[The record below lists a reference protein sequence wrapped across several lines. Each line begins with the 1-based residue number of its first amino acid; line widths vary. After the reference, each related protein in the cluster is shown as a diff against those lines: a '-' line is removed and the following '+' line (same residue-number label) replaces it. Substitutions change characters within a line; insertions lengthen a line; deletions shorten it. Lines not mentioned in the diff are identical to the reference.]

1 MKDLLVIVPTRGRP
15 ANVARQQG
23 ALAET
28 RTSEATDFLYAVD
41 DDDPFAMEYAR
52 LAELDGVQLAIGP
65 RMRLVGTLNFY
76 ASRFAGQYRFL
87 GFMGDDHLPRSAYW
101 DREVIAALD
110 TGRPRVVYG
119 NDLLQGANLA
129 TAAFMPSRMV
139 TAMGYMAPPS
149 MVHLWVDNAWMVL
162 GLELAGLTYLDSV
175 VVEHMHPAAGKA
187 VWDPGYAEANALS
200 VNDAD
205 RAAFDAWREDPG
217 EAGLGAAVERIRK
230 EYSR

>member
-15 ANVARQQG
+15 GNVARQQG

-28 RTSEATDFLYAVD
+28 RTSKSTDFLYAVD

-52 LAELDGVQLAIGP
+52 LNGITLAIGP
-65 RMRLVGTLNFY
+65 RLRLVGTLNFY
-76 ASRFAGQYRFL
+76 ADRFAGQYRFL
-87 GFMGDDHLPRSAYW
+87 GFMGDDHLPRSAFW
-101 DREVIAALD
+101 DQEVIAALD
-110 TGRPRVVYG
+110 TDRPQVVYG

-129 TAAFMPSRMV
+129 TAAFMPSRV
-139 TAMGYMAPPS
+139 VSAMGYMAPPS
-149 MVHLWVDNAWMVL
+149 MVHLWVDNAWMAL

-175 VVEHMHPAAGKA
+175 VIEHMHPAAGKA
-187 VWDPGYAEANALS
+187 GWDPGYAEANAVP

-205 RAAFDAWREDPG
+205 HAAFNAWREDPG